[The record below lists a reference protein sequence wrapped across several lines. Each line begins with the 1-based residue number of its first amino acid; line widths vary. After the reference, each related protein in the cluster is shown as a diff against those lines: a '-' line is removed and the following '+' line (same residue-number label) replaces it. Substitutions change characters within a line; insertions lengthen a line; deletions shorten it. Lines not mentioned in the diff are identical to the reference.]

1 MANLS
6 TGQKVTLYLIRFYQK
21 AISLD
26 SGFLRF
32 FLKPFFFN
40 NKNSCRYTPSCSEYT
55 YQAVRKYGI
64 ISGLLF
70 GVKRIVRCHPFAPGG
85 HDPVK

>member
-1 MANLS
+1 MVNIS
-6 TGQKVTLYLIRFYQK
+6 TGQKVTLYIIRFYQK
-21 AISLD
+21 TISLD
-26 SGFLRF
+26 SGLLRF

-40 NKNSCRYTPSCSEYT
+40 SKNNCRYIPSCSEYT
-55 YQAVRKYGI
+55 YQAVQKYGI
-64 ISGLLF
+64 IAGLLF